1 MACALSVAQL
11 GAGEFQSP
19 TLFVS
24 ADLVVL
30 AAGTLGSTEILLR
43 SKSKGL
49 ATSDHVGRR
58 FTGNGDV
65 LGFGYNTDR
74 IIEGIGFAAQPP
86 QGRAPVGPCIS
97 GLIDIRRQPNLDDGI
112 VVEEGSILAHWPMY
126 CRLRLPRLQKCPTR
140 RPTVSPPTLSGKRE
154 RWTAVFE
161 VPITARY
168 GERRPI
174 SS

>member
-11 GAGEFQSP
+11 GAGEIQCAHPVRQRRSRG
-19 TLFVS
+19 V
-24 ADLVVL
+24 

-74 IIEGIGFAAQPP
+74 IIEGIGFWRNRRKAA
-86 QGRAPVGPCIS
+86 
-97 GLIDIRRQPNLDDGI
+97 
-112 VVEEGSILAHWPMY
+112 
-126 CRLRLPRLQKCPTR
+126 PR
-140 RPTVSPPTLSGKRE
+140 S
-154 RWTAVFE
+154 
-161 VPITARY
+161 VPAF
-168 GERRPI
+168 PA
-174 SS
+174 